1 MKPPFQICPS
11 CKLEIPAEA
20 KICGHCRSKIPTDY
34 MGTIRRAIV
43 LFAIFLVFVW
53 IAGMFME
60 TGPVKLTQPPAVSS
74 ALSSNVETRTGA
86 SQASSSTATTPPKTT
101 DSDSRF
107 AECQDKL
114 RKAQELKVLYNLD
127 WKPPREP
134 LVVVGPTFFTIPFDA
149 KEGFVATVNC
159 LLMAGDESKMVNFDI
174 LDWRTNKSIGR
185 FSYGKLTM
193 E

>member
-11 CKLEIPAEA
+11 CKFEIPAEA
-20 KICGHCRSKIPTDY
+20 KVCGHCRSKIPADY
-34 MGTIRRAIV
+34 AGTTGRAIA
-43 LFAIFLVFVW
+43 LFVGFLVFVW

-60 TGPVKLTQPPAVSS
+60 TGPVEIIQPPAVSS
-74 ALSSNVETRTGA
+74 AQPSNAETRTAAPPA
-86 SQASSSTATTPPKTT
+86 SPSTATTPPRTT

-114 RKAQELKVLYNLD
+114 RKAQELEVLYNLD

-149 KEGFVATVNC
+149 KEGFVTTVNC
-159 LLMAGDESKMVNFDI
+159 LLMAGDESKMVNFDL
-174 LDWRTNKSIGR
+174 LDWRTNKSVGR
-185 FSYGKLTM
+185 FSYGKLTI